1 MSEIVKIDIDKPIA
15 FVHFT
20 LRAADDIDGAPG
32 CIPKAIY
39 AVQDRFLQLL
49 QVPAMEFDSVFVMDL
64 SVFQLIKCTE
74 AVFCNKQRFLPP
86 VPEYVQIVP
95 QADRVDSPIVSGPF
109 QKRIVTGAAF
119 CAGNGG
125 AVIAKCKEIKRVFL
139 EQRKIGCLRLD
150 ADPTLCKEA
159 LGIAGILPAE
169 KNVAEE
175 ELVIWL
181 RWTAAMA
188 SSGLQ
193 VAP

>member
-1 MSEIVKIDIDKPIA
+1 MLITIEAVFTETLRASMSEIVKIDIDKPIA

-109 QKRIVTGAAF
+109 QPGYRPRKRMSP
-119 CAGNGG
+119 
-125 AVIAKCKEIKRVFL
+125 K
-139 EQRKIGCLRLD
+139 
-150 ADPTLCKEA
+150 
-159 LGIAGILPAE
+159 
-169 KNVAEE
+169 KNWS
-175 ELVIWL
+175 IWL